1 MDAQAVAAASRVF
14 GVGLAVART
23 LSPREAAEKSY
34 YAGGPSVDE
43 LEERITAARAAA

>member
-1 MDAQAVAAASRVF
+1 MDAQAVAAAAHVF

-23 LSPREAAEKSY
+23 KSPREAAEASH
-34 YAGGPSVDE
+34 YAGGPSVEE